1 MAATLPR
8 NDELADQLELLADL
22 SELEGEDSFRV
33 LAYRRAATRIRET
46 GGPVAQLALE
56 GKAKELSG
64 IGKTIE
70 EKIVEVVETGEM
82 AALTKRKALVPEEVV
97 KFMRLPGLGPKTAR
111 RIWKELGVTTI
122 AELKEAAEQQ
132 RLRVLTGLGAKSEEK
147 ILAALAEEPKDPR
160 ESRRL
165 LGDGLPVLLELV
177 EELRQHPAAVKVS
190 EAGSARRRR
199 ETFRDLDVIATS
211 TDPAALIEHFTARGN
226 VASVVAKG
234 DTKATVITND
244 GLRLDLRVVP
254 PESYGNLLQHFTGSK
269 EHNVALREDAV
280 RRGFSVSEY
289 SVTNTE
295 TGEEFRPRTRRSCT
309 PTSATPTSRPSC
321 ARTAASWRAARS
333 GELPVLVERGDL
345 RGDLHSHSTW
355 SDGKATV
362 EEMARSA
369 QALGHEYLAMCDHSP
384 RLRDGRLQQQW
395 QEIDALNE
403 ALAPFRI
410 LKGIEVNIRAN
421 GELDVS
427 DDILEQLDWVMA
439 SVHTSFD
446 KDPTERVLHAMESP
460 HVDCIGHLT
469 SRRIG
474 VRNPSTIE
482 VEKVVEAALAT
493 GTFLEIN
500 SQPDR
505 LDLRDANA
513 RLAGEAGRDARDLER
528 RALDEGAPLRRSR
541 RRAGAARLA
550 DEGSDP
556 EHAPVESDRE
566 APEMSFREDGVAAV
580 DWVASYFERL
590 RDFPVLAQVEPGELR
605 SRLPASPPETAEPFA
620 NVLRDLDEILMPAV
634 THWQSPRFFAY
645 FANTGSEP
653 GVLAELLSAGLN
665 QVGILWRTSPALQ
678 ELEEVTLD
686 WLAQLLGLPD
696 GLHGHIED
704 TASTCTMVALA
715 AARQAKPG
723 ARVVVTSEHAHS
735 SVAKACR
742 LLELEVRLAPVD
754 DAFRIRADAL
764 DLEDA
769 CAVVAT
775 IGTTSTS
782 SVDPVDAIADRAE
795 AAGVWLH
802 VDAAYAGSAA
812 VCPELRAHFAGW
824 ERADSIVVNPHKWLL
839 TPMDCSTM
847 WTRRPD
853 DLRAAFSL
861 VPEFLRVSEEVV
873 SLSEYS
879 PVLGRRFRALKL
891 WAVLRCYGREGLQE
905 RIREAIRLAALFEG
919 WVRDEPGWEVDCAA
933 AVLARLLPP
942 RRLRRGER
950 GAAPAR
956 QCNRRDLHLAH
967 EAERPLLAATRGRQ
981 RAHDRG
987 GRAARLGRAQA
998 GSGLAGA

>member
-82 AALTKRKALVPEEVV
+82 SALTRRKALVPEEVV

-211 TDPAALIEHFTARGN
+211 TDPAALIEHFTGRGN

-234 DTKATVITND
+234 DTKATVITNE

-269 EHNVALREDAV
+269 DHNVALREDAV

-295 TGEEFRPRTRRSCT
+295 TGEEFR
-309 PTSATPTSRPSC
+309 
-321 ARTAASWRAARS
+321 AADEEELYAHLGYAYIPPELRENGGELAAARS
-333 GELPVLVERGDL
+333 NELPVLVERSDL

-369 QALGHEYLAMCDHSP
+369 QALGHDYLAMCDHSP

-513 RLAGEAGRDARDLER
+513 RLAGEAGVTLVISSDGHSTKALRYVDLGVGQAR
-528 RALDEGAPLRRSR
+528 RAWLTKDQILNTRPWKAIEKLR
-541 RRAGAARLA
+541 
-550 DEGSDP
+550 
-556 EHAPVESDRE
+556 
-566 APEMSFREDGVAAV
+566 
-580 DWVASYFERL
+580 
-590 RDFPVLAQVEPGELR
+590 
-605 SRLPASPPETAEPFA
+605 
-620 NVLRDLDEILMPAV
+620 
-634 THWQSPRFFAY
+634 
-645 FANTGSEP
+645 
-653 GVLAELLSAGLN
+653 
-665 QVGILWRTSPALQ
+665 
-678 ELEEVTLD
+678 
-686 WLAQLLGLPD
+686 
-696 GLHGHIED
+696 
-704 TASTCTMVALA
+704 
-715 AARQAKPG
+715 K
-723 ARVVVTSEHAHS
+723 
-735 SVAKACR
+735 
-742 LLELEVRLAPVD
+742 
-754 DAFRIRADAL
+754 
-764 DLEDA
+764 
-769 CAVVAT
+769 
-775 IGTTSTS
+775 
-782 SVDPVDAIADRAE
+782 
-795 AAGVWLH
+795 
-802 VDAAYAGSAA
+802 
-812 VCPELRAHFAGW
+812 
-824 ERADSIVVNPHKWLL
+824 
-839 TPMDCSTM
+839 
-847 WTRRPD
+847 
-853 DLRAAFSL
+853 
-861 VPEFLRVSEEVV
+861 
-873 SLSEYS
+873 
-879 PVLGRRFRALKL
+879 
-891 WAVLRCYGREGLQE
+891 
-905 RIREAIRLAALFEG
+905 
-919 WVRDEPGWEVDCAA
+919 
-933 AVLARLLPP
+933 
-942 RRLRRGER
+942 
-950 GAAPAR
+950 
-956 QCNRRDLHLAH
+956 
-967 EAERPLLAATRGRQ
+967 
-981 RAHDRG
+981 
-987 GRAARLGRAQA
+987 
-998 GSGLAGA
+998 